1 MPNIFKSFLKPAF
14 AAYTFPEAEDLQVEE
29 EPAPQEESPPEP
41 EEAPAGEEASESAGQ
56 EAGQNSVAAMLSFA
70 QVQADEILA
79 DARRERDRLLEEA
92 REQVK
97 QEAEAVRE
105 EARADGFRQGCAEG
119 LTQARAEWNAKQEE
133 ALRHQAEE
141 FRVFLEKASAARE
154 SLMDETQVELCD
166 LSLAIAEKII
176 HVSLKSS
183 REVVARMIQTATEK
197 LKRREWVHIYVG
209 GCEARDLA
217 QVTPELTTALAGLSD
232 HIKIIPMSDGEAGA
246 CIIEMPNEI
255 IDASAS
261 TQLGNIRD
269 LLREG

>member
-1 MPNIFKSFLKPAF
+1 MPNIFKSFLKPSF
-14 AAYTFPEAEDLQVEE
+14 SKYVFPEAEDLQVEE
-29 EPAPQEESPPEP
+29 LKEVPEELVPTEEPPPDV
-41 EEAPAGEEASESAGQ
+41 EEAPEEEPKQDGA
-56 EAGQNSVAAMLSFA
+56 AAMLAFA
-70 QVQADEILA
+70 KVQADEILA
-79 DARRERDRLLEEA
+79 DARRERDKLLEEA
-92 REQVK
+92 REQAK
-97 QEAEAVRE
+97 QEAEAAKE

-133 ALRHQAEE
+133 ELRRQAEE

-154 SLMDETQVELCD
+154 SLIDETQVELCD

-217 QVTPELTTALAGLSD
+217 QITPELTTALAGLSD
-232 HIKIIPMSDGEAGA
+232 HIKIIPMSDGEEGA
-246 CIIEMPNEI
+246 CIIEMPDEI

-269 LLREG
+269 ILREG